1 MRHFLLLLVILTL
14 QICNG
19 QSNKISLKDLKF
31 NSIFGTTAK
40 DSTNIYCL
48 LGTGFFR
55 APRSDNS
62 DELINDWISKNK
74 DAKVVII
81 STISDG
87 KPNINYCW
95 LVDSN
100 GKTINE
106 YLIENGCF
114 PGGTMIRPKTYK
126 EMSKQERKI
135 YRDEK
140 PKIVVSIDK
149 RIYDEFIEKIKVAEN
164 NAKDKKLG
172 IWESK

>member
-81 STISDG
+81 STIVDG

-135 YRDEK
+135 YSDEK